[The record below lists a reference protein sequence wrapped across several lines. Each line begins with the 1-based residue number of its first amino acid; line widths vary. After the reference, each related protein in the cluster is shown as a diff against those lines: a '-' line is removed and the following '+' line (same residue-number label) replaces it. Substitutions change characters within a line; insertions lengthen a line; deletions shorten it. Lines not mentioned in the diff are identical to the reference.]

1 MIIKK
6 WLFLSLFQVRNIF
19 VHEDYSPSFLKNDI
33 AMLVL
38 NSSVQITADVRPVC
52 LWNPGDTGL
61 DNVNGKDGVVR
72 TNLQVTF
79 IIFEYVKF

>member
-1 MIIKK
+1 MLFKNL
-6 WLFLSLFQVRNIF
+6 LFLTLFQVRNIF
-19 VHEDYSPSFLKNDI
+19 VHEEYNSSFLKNDI

-61 DNVNGKDGVVR
+61 KNIIGKDGVVR
-72 TNLQVTF
+72 SSLQVTF
-79 IIFEYVKF
+79 IILEYVKF

>member
-1 MIIKK
+1 
-6 WLFLSLFQVRNIF
+6 
-19 VHEDYSPSFLKNDI
+19 
-33 AMLVL
+33 MLVL
-38 NSSVQITADVRPVC
+38 NSSVKITADVRPVC